1 MRKFAFV
8 LLILGFVW
16 LCGAAFYFDLDTAR
30 SSSHARDALPPKD
43 SFTRDEVMQHISFI
57 YRLLPDRA
65 LWLALPASVMLAGG
79 LMLGFAP
86 QNATPSTHDH
96 AA

>member
-1 MRKFAFV
+1 MRKAALA

-30 SSSHARDALPPKD
+30 SSSHARDALPPKE
-43 SFTRDEVMQHISFI
+43 SFTRAEVVQHISFI
-57 YRLLPDRA
+57 YRLLPERA
-65 LWLALPASVMLAGG
+65 LWMLLPGCVMLAGG
-79 LMLGFAP
+79 SILAFAP
-86 QNATPSTHDH
+86 RNATLSAHDH